1 MSDKLIFS
9 FEYNLTFVK
18 QSFCKSQ
25 LMEVNTGRSDLLWNY
40 AASFMR
46 LASALII
53 LPLILHLL
61 PVEEVGLWNIMI
73 SLNAMIYLL
82 DFGFY
87 QTFSRS
93 VTYIFSGAKEFK
105 SEGLGDVNQDGSV
118 NYSLLKGSLSAM
130 RVYYAAVAVL
140 LLILLVTA
148 GHLYIENILA
158 DFTGNKDSA
167 RIAWY
172 LYGILLCYQFY
183 TYYYDALLV
192 GKGMIKRSR
201 QIIVFSQCAHLLLA
215 SCLLLMGCGILSMV
229 FGQTLATIL
238 NRTLAKRTFYDKKTK
253 LALKDVFPADWKRIL
268 KILWTT
274 AYKTGLANLSW
285 VFTNRMLALIGGL
298 FLPLAVIGSYG
309 ITKQIVDLTYS
320 LSLIWF
326 TTFFP
331 KLIQHRVTGREDQAK
346 RIYIKA
352 QYVAVSTFFLISLL
366 VVLLGPWAL
375 NVIKSKTPLLESKLL
390 IIFFIAS
397 FFEAFT
403 YLSTSM
409 LISRNIVPHYK
420 AQMITAVATVVLLV
434 AAFKFL
440 EAGVEALILVPF
452 IVQLLYQHWK
462 WTSIVYSE
470 LRIRLSDYNPRKYFR
485 LRK

>member
-1 MSDKLIFS
+1 
-9 FEYNLTFVK
+9 
-18 QSFCKSQ
+18 
-25 LMEVNTGRSDLLWNY
+25 MEVNTGRSDLLWNY

-105 SEGLGDVNQDGSV
+105 SEGFGDVNQDGSV

-148 GHLYIENILA
+148 GHLYIENILV

-274 AYKTGLANLSW
+274 AYKTGLANLS
-285 VFTNRMLALIGGL
+285 
-298 FLPLAVIGSYG
+298 
-309 ITKQIVDLTYS
+309 
-320 LSLIWF
+320 
-326 TTFFP
+326 
-331 KLIQHRVTGREDQAK
+331 
-346 RIYIKA
+346 
-352 QYVAVSTFFLISLL
+352 
-366 VVLLGPWAL
+366 
-375 NVIKSKTPLLESKLL
+375 
-390 IIFFIAS
+390 
-397 FFEAFT
+397 
-403 YLSTSM
+403 
-409 LISRNIVPHYK
+409 
-420 AQMITAVATVVLLV
+420 
-434 AAFKFL
+434 
-440 EAGVEALILVPF
+440 
-452 IVQLLYQHWK
+452 
-462 WTSIVYSE
+462 
-470 LRIRLSDYNPRKYFR
+470 
-485 LRK
+485 